1 MKKNMGILDRILRAI
16 VAAILLFLSYFGIIS
31 GVAAFVATGIGIIL
45 LGTSLLQFC
54 PLYVPFNFSTRNNK

>member
-16 VAAILLFLSYFGIIS
+16 LSLVLLLLSYFGVIS
-31 GVAAFVATGIGIIL
+31 GVAAFAAFVLVLIL
-45 LGTSLLQFC
+45 TLTSLLQFC